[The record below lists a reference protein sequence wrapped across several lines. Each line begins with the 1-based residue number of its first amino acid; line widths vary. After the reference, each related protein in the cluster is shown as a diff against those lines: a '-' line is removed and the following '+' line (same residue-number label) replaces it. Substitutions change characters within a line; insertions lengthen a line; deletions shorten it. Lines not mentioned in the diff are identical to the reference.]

1 MNLPTKIS
9 EFIQQQIEERQ
20 KSGLIELQNAK
31 LAIENDGLRLK
42 EDVRTLMTEQ
52 QRTLRELNI
61 YKWAI
66 RFVFVMVLGGS
77 ILGAAT
83 YLDYMDRRVDRRIA
97 ERAIKTDRLILAVT
111 YGYSYQWRRSLLS
124 LDKILQD
131 PTFSDLDPDFK
142 SALFINYLW
151 VLGQIE
157 DQQAD
162 GSWVGDAEWKR
173 LNSDRDFVSEF
184 ITGSAWE
191 HDSDVNNSLGFCT
204 LKYSSEDSLLTTARN
219 YFQKAVED
227 AKPEQKKAPHL
238 FGLAMIDLIE
248 GDQKAAIAKLRRA
261 EELEPSEYRIEDL
274 FIYRNSF
281 MNRAEFKVWEGVA
294 RRVKGENFGGLYEQL
309 LKTASAPR
317 NKSNG

>member
-1 MNLPTKIS
+1 MHLPTKIT

-66 RFVFVMVLGGS
+66 RFLFVIVLGGS
-77 ILGAAT
+77 ILGAAK
-83 YLDYMDRRVDRRIA
+83 YLEYMDRRVDRRIA
-97 ERAIKTDRLILAVT
+97 ERAIKTDRLTLAVT
-111 YGYSYQWRRSLLS
+111 YGYSNQWRRSLLS
-124 LDKILQD
+124 LDKILLD

-151 VLGQIE
+151 VLGQLD

-191 HDSDVNNSLGFCT
+191 HDSDVNSSLGFCT
-204 LKYSSEDSLLTTARN
+204 LKYSSEDSLLKTARN

-227 AKPEQKKAPHL
+227 AEPEQKKAPHL
-238 FGLAMIDLIE
+238 FGLAMIALIE
-248 GDQKAAIAKLRRA
+248 GDQKAAIDKLRKA